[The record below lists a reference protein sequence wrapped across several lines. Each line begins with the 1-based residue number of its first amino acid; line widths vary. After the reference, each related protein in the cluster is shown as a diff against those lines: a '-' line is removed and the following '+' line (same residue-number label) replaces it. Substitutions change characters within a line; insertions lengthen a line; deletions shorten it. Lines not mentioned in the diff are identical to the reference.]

1 MKTLNLIAQVALQA
15 VAIIITSIAI
25 IGILG
30 AIYHFIFTG
39 A

>member
-1 MKTLNLIAQVALQA
+1 MKTLNVIAQIAFQA
-15 VAIIITSIAI
+15 VAIIITSVAV

-39 A
+39 V